1 MEDLQCTFCEK
12 RFSGKNCLQTH
23 INSVHENPQRVK
35 CDLCNFQTSKEQ
47 LRKEMSEHKIK
58 RHGIKP
64 EPIHKVMETEIE
76 RRRELEQLQPKPRK
90 NIRKPIIRYW

>member
-1 MEDLQCTFCEK
+1 
-12 RFSGKNCLQTH
+12 
-23 INSVHENPQRVK
+23 
-35 CDLCNFQTSKEQ
+35 
-47 LRKEMSEHKIK
+47 MSEHKIK